1 MKETNQKHILT
12 GIILVILLVF
22 AAITFIA
29 IKLIPD
35 MTSGLF
41 GSPDPSLDNSNRILY
56 SIKLYLNRDLLLTP
70 YSSSGSEHLFII
82 EPGQLAADVV
92 NNLSNEKFIKDS
104 GILRDYLVYRGI
116 DKLLQSGT
124 YLLNPAM
131 KPIEIANAL
140 YDANPQDV
148 AFSFLAGWRAE
159 EIAALLPTS
168 GLEISVEDFLKLIH
182 NPPKSLSA
190 LISSGITSL
199 EGFLPPGN
207 YQILKTATVE
217 ELIKQL
223 LINFLNRMPANYEE
237 LLIKTGLSLD
247 QAVTLASIVEKETIL
262 PEEAPIIASVFIN
275 RLDAGMPLQSD
286 PTVQY
291 ALGYIEDQK
300 TWWKNPLTGNDLT
313 FESPYNTY
321 IYPGLPPTPIC
332 NPGLASIL
340 AVLEPADTDFLYF
353 RAACDGSGKHSFSL
367 SFEDHLKAVCK

>member
-353 RAACDGSGKHSFSL
+353 RAACDGLGKHSFSL

>member
-159 EIAALLPTS
+159 EIAALLPKS

-353 RAACDGSGKHSFSL
+353 RAACDGLGKHSFSL